1 MSGVSIE
8 YSRGPKPQQTICS
21 EAFEPLEGAIAI
33 YLTTHVHRTSHREVL
48 RVWVFLF
55 LSFFLFS
62 FFFVLFCFV
71 FIESSEFNL

>member
-21 EAFEPLEGAIAI
+21 EAFEPLEGAITI

-48 RVWVFLF
+48 RVWVLF
-55 LSFFLFS
+55 LFLFS